1 MQSVSREGRRR
12 AGWLTWAGLLALSAA
27 SAAGAQARVL
37 PAGSVIIVRTTA
49 PLRSAAAQTGQ
60 TFEATVEENV
70 GVDEYNVIP
79 AGSRV
84 RVERTT
90 GGTLRGT
97 LIKAGTD
104 SITVQRNTRVPEPP
118 VDILLGTVTRL
129 TLDQGSSTGRNVA
142 IGVAS
147 GVGATFGVLLI
158 LAAVLGGD

>member
-12 AGWLTWAGLLALSAA
+12 AGWLTWVGLLALSAAA

-84 RVERTT
+84 R
-90 GGTLRGT
+90 G
-97 LIKAGTD
+97 
-104 SITVQRNTRVPEPP
+104 SITLARAATRQE
-118 VDILLGTVTRL
+118 
-129 TLDQGSSTGRNVA
+129 
-142 IGVAS
+142 S
-147 GVGATFGVLLI
+147 GVIEVVF
-158 LAAVLGGD
+158 